1 MSEEPTELPTE
12 ALTETPTD
20 MPTEAPTDIPT
31 ETPTETPTDI
41 PTEAPTETPTEEPTD
56 IPTEA
61 PTEPPTESPTLFYDS
76 VLDKIDA
83 AVEYSAERFKE
94 FLTIRLKRE
103 LRKKHPS
110 IIYEHNYKGLEL
122 SVGKILCI
130 LNETSIDMS
139 MDNDVLKALFFSRF
153 NKEDKITCFNN
164 PNVIYKVLS
173 TPTQMEDVLDT
184 YILKNL
190 TTNEIRILTNETSEL
205 NKWRHYI
212 KEQDVEIDDDLF
224 DDGYID
230 IDEEDHPV
238 DDIEGDDDNGYA
250 DEEDTQ
256 SGDTGSE
263 EEANTEPDTTTTE
276 PEN

>member
-1 MSEEPTELPTE
+1 MSEEHN
-12 ALTETPTD
+12 
-20 MPTEAPTDIPT
+20 EAPI
-31 ETPTETPTDI
+31 
-41 PTEAPTETPTEEPTD
+41 EEPTD

-61 PTEPPTESPTLFYDS
+61 PTEPPTDSPTLFYDS
-76 VLDKIDA
+76 VLEKIDA

-139 MDNDVLKALFFSRF
+139 MDNDVLKELFFSRF
-153 NKEDKITCFNN
+153 NKEDKITYFNN

-205 NKWRHYI
+205 NMWRHYI
-212 KEQDVEIDDDLF
+212 KEQDVEVDDDLL
-224 DDGYID
+224 DDGYVD
-230 IDEEDHPV
+230 IDEEDPPV
-238 DDIEGDDDNGYA
+238 DDIEGDDEDGYEY
-250 DEEDTQ
+250 EEDTPEEDG

-263 EEANTEPDTTTTE
+263 EETNPGTDTTTTE